1 LVEEPML
8 KSLRRKI
15 LGRRRISTVP
25 APALAD

>member
-1 LVEEPML
+1 ML